1 MGDMFADHIL
11 LQSTAARHGLSPLLV
26 GAIMNVESGG
36 NEYAWNP
43 EPKYRWFWDV
53 RDNKPFRTLTPVEAD
68 SKIPPRDF
76 RALAG
81 DPDQEWW
88 AQQASWGLMQVMG
101 AVAREL
107 GYTRKYL
114 TQLTDP
120 EDSLEYG
127 CRKLLQLKG
136 RFHQGHGWEGV
147 VAAYNAGTPR
157 RTTTGQFVN
166 QGYVDKVMKPLAG
179 AVL

>member
-1 MGDMFADHIL
+1 MGGMFADHIL
-11 LQSTAARHGLSPLLV
+11 LQSTAARHGLSPFLV
-26 GAIMNVESGG
+26 GAIMRVESEG
-36 NEYAWNP
+36 NPYAWNP

-53 RDNKPFRTLTPVEAD
+53 RDNKPFRTLSAVEVD
-68 SKIPPRDF
+68 NETPPRDF

-88 AQQASWGLMQVMG
+88 AQQASWGLLQVMG

-136 RFHQGHGWEGV
+136 RYHQGHGWEGV
-147 VAAYNAGTPR
+147 IAAYNAGSPR
-157 RTTTGQFVN
+157 RTTAGQFVN
-166 QGYVDKVMKPLAG
+166 QGYVDKVMKQLGG
-179 AVL
+179 ATI